1 MKLSGKPVVLRARDD
16 HRSPV
21 QDGNAGVA
29 ADTRLCRMHAVREI
43 PAGQLMPLLAALDRM
58 PAVIALGSG
67 DSELALRFMIVV
79 LVRVSVPAW

>member
-1 MKLSGKPVVLRARDD
+1 VKLSGKPVVLRIRDD
-16 HRSPV
+16 HRSPIKMATLESP
-21 QDGNAGVA
+21 QILA
-29 ADTRLCRMHAVREI
+29 CAVCAQVVKY
-43 PAGQLMPLLAALDRM
+43 PGQLMPLLAALDRM

>member
-1 MKLSGKPVVLRARDD
+1 MATLEP
-16 HRSPV
+16 P
-21 QDGNAGVA
+21 Q
-29 ADTRLCRMHAVREI
+29 I
-43 PAGQLMPLLAALDRM
+43 PACAVCAQVVKYPGQLMPLLAALDRM